1 MNHYYSYPK
10 PVDTTSHR
18 NQYSEKPFYG
28 LPLEVKF
35 CRSCVISN
43 QRPSSTAE
51 FKNNGQAPKQAIHFD
66 NQGIC
71 DACRVKEQKA
81 AIDWAAREQ
90 ELRDLCDRHRRH
102 DGRYD
107 CLVPGSGGKDSF
119 MQAHL
124 LKYKYGMH
132 PLTCTWAPHIYTDW
146 GWKNHQAWIHAGFDN
161 ILFTPNARVHRLIT
175 RLAVENLFHPFQ
187 PFILG
192 QKNLAP
198 KIAALNGI
206 SLIFYGENEA
216 EYGNPQAD
224 MSSARRSWDYFSSAN
239 EDEIFLGGASLAQ
252 LRQLGLEAVDWD
264 PYMPINPQQIEKSNI
279 EVHYLGYYENWHPQS
294 AYYYS
299 IEHGGFQSAPER
311 TAGTYST
318 YNSIDDRIDD
328 FHYHTT
334 WIKFGIGRATYDAS
348 QEIRSGDLTRE
359 EGVALVRKYDGEF
372 PGRWADEIFRYLSL
386 PVEQFPVASMAFEQ
400 PRFDLAYYNLLC
412 DQFRSPHLWHYS
424 DSDGWKLRHRVFDE
438 DSQDPEMGSSDWK
451 GNPGLMKYG
460 AL

>member
-1 MNHYYSYPK
+1 MVRYSYPQ
-10 PVDTTSHR
+10 PVD
-18 NQYSEKPFYG
+18 KVPFCAEQPDLALYG

-51 FKNNGQAPKQAIHFD
+51 FKNDGKAPKQAIHFD
-66 NQGIC
+66 AQGIC

-81 AIDWAAREQ
+81 AIDWQQREQ
-90 ELRDLCDRHRRH
+90 ELRDLCDRYRRN
-102 DGRYD
+102 DGHYD

-146 GWKNHQAWIHAGFDN
+146 GWKNHQAWVHAGFDN
-161 ILFTPNARVHRLIT
+161 ILFTPNGRVHRLIT

-198 KIAALNGI
+198 KIAARYDI
-206 SLIFYGENEA
+206 PLIFYGENEA
-216 EYGNPQAD
+216 EYGNPKAD
-224 MSSARRSWDYFSSAN
+224 MGSAKRSWDYFTAAN
-239 EDEIFLGGASLAQ
+239 EDEIFLGGASLSQ
-252 LRQLGLEAVDWD
+252 LRELGLEPIDWE
-264 PYMPINPQQIEKSNI
+264 PYMPINPQQIDAKQI
-279 EVHYLGYYENWHPQS
+279 EVHYLGYYEKWHPQN
-294 AYYYS
+294 AYYYA
-299 IEHGGFQSAPER
+299 IENGGFQSSPER

-334 WIKFGIGRATYDAS
+334 WIKFGIGRATYDAA
-348 QEIRSGDLTRE
+348 QEIRSGDLMRE

-372 PGRWADEIFRYLSL
+372 PESWADEIFSYLSL
-386 PVEQFPVASMAFEQ
+386 PVDQFPVASKAFEQ
-400 PRFDLAYYNLLC
+400 PLFDRTYYERLC
-412 DQFRSPHLWHYS
+412 ERFRSPHLWRFS
-424 DSDGWKLRHRVFDE
+424 EQAGWQLRHRVFDA
-438 DSQDPEMGSSDWK
+438 DQDQQEAVAAGWQ
-451 GNPGLMKYG
+451 GNR
-460 AL
+460 AA

>member
-1 MNHYYSYPK
+1 MKLYLYPS
-10 PVDTTSHR
+10 PVDKT
-18 NQYSEKPFYG
+18 PFRVNVPRTALYG
-28 LPLEVKF
+28 LPLKVEF

-43 QRPSSTAE
+43 QRPSSAVE
-51 FKNNGQAPKQAIHFD
+51 FKNDGRAPKKAIHFD
-66 NQGIC
+66 DHGVC
-71 DACRVKEQKA
+71 DACRVKEQKSE
-81 AIDWAAREQ
+81 IDWAVREQ
-90 ELRDLCDRHRRH
+90 ELRVLCDRYRRD

-161 ILFTPNARVHRLIT
+161 ILFTPNGRVHRLIT

-198 KIAALNGI
+198 KIAALYDI

-216 EYGNPQAD
+216 EYGNPRAD
-224 MSSARRSWDYFSSAN
+224 MSSAMRSWEYFAAAN

-252 LRQLGLEAVDWD
+252 LRELGLEAVDWE
-264 PYMPINPQQIEKSNI
+264 PYMPIIPKQIEDKMI
-279 EVHYLGYYENWHPQS
+279 EVHYLGYYEKWHPQS
-294 AYYYS
+294 AYYYA
-299 IEHGGFQSAPER
+299 IEHGGFQSSPER

-328 FHYHTT
+328 FHYHAT
-334 WIKFGIGRATYDAS
+334 WIKFGIGRATYDAA
-348 QEIRSGDLTRE
+348 QEIRSGDLIRE
-359 EGVALVRKYDGEF
+359 EGIALVRKYDGEF
-372 PGRWADEIFRYLSL
+372 PERWADDIFGYLSL
-386 PVEQFPVASMAFEQ
+386 PPEQFPVASKAFEQ
-400 PRFDLAYYNLLC
+400 PYFDRAYYNLLA
-412 DQFRSPHLWHYS
+412 DRFRSPHLWRYS
-424 DSDGWKLRHRVFDE
+424 DSEGWQLRHRVFDAVH
-438 DSQDPEMGSSDWK
+438 QDQEFGAAGWQ
-451 GNPGLMKYG
+451 GNQ

>member
-1 MNHYYSYPK
+1 MVLYHYPQ
-10 PVDTTSHR
+10 PVDRT
-18 NQYSEKPFYG
+18 PFRADHPDQALYG
-28 LPLEVKF
+28 LPRQVKF

-51 FKNNGQAPKQAIHFD
+51 FKNDGKAPKQVIHFD
-66 NQGIC
+66 AQGVC
-71 DACRVKEQKA
+71 DACRVKDQKS
-81 AIDWAAREQ
+81 AINWQSREQ
-90 ELRDLCDRHRRH
+90 ELHDLCDRYRRT

-146 GWKNHQAWIHAGFDN
+146 GWKNHQAWIHSGFDN
-161 ILFTPNARVHRLIT
+161 ILFTPNGLVHRLIT

-198 KIAALNGI
+198 KIATLYDI
-206 SLIFYGENEA
+206 PLIFYGENEA
-216 EYGNPQAD
+216 EYGNPIAD
-224 MSSARRSWDYFSSAN
+224 MGSAMRSWDYFSKAN
-239 EDEIFLGGASLAQ
+239 EDNVYLGGASLAQ
-252 LRQLGLEAVDWD
+252 LRQLGLEAVDWS
-264 PYMPINPQQIEKSNI
+264 PYMPIDPQRLEDRQI
-279 EVHYLGYYENWHPQS
+279 EVHYLGYYEKWHPQS
-294 AYYYS
+294 AYYYA
-299 IEHGGFQSAPER
+299 IEHGNFQSAPER

-334 WIKFGIGRATYDAS
+334 WIKFGIGRATYDAA
-348 QEIRSGDLTRE
+348 QEIRSGDLMRE

-372 PGRWADEIFRYLSL
+372 PERWSEQIFQYLSL
-386 PVEQFPVASMAFEQ
+386 PSDQFPQAASAFEQ
-400 PRFDLAYYNLLC
+400 PLFDRHYYDLLSER
-412 DQFRSPHLWHYS
+412 FRSPHLWRFS
-424 DSDGWKLRHRVFDE
+424 DMSGWQLRHRVYDADQSHQE
-438 DSQDPEMGSSDWK
+438 VVASDWR
-451 GNPGLMKYG
+451 GNSIY
-460 AL
+460 